1 VRSALFSWL
10 WARRNGGTFVLR
22 VEDTN
27 TSRVTEEAFQGV
39 LADLRWLGLDW
50 DEGPEA
56 GGPHGPYRQSERSAI
71 YATKAADLI
80 ASGHAYRC
88 YCTPEELEERKRAQM
103 VRGGAPGY
111 DGRCRTLADQ
121 ARAAFEAE
129 NRASVVRFHMP
140 EREWVIQDLVKGEVR
155 WAAGQLKDFVLV
167 RSDGSPV
174 FLLAVAVDDM
184 LMEITHVVRGDDLL
198 TAAPR
203 NIAVI
208 EALGGVAPIYA
219 HVPQVLGPDRKPLSK
234 RHGSTSVE
242 AFREQGYLAEAL
254 INYLALLGWSAD
266 GETTFFSRDELIQK
280 FDLGRVSSNPA
291 AFDTDKLTF
300 MNNHYIQQLA
310 PDELAVRCLHFLTG
324 SGLSVDPE
332 LLGRAM
338 PLVRERMKT
347 LTEAP
352 ELLRFLFTDDI
363 VPNDKAAGLIVK
375 APEGYL
381 GRAADALAAVDPWTP
396 ESIHAALD
404 SLAETEGLN
413 RTKAFQPVRAAV
425 TGSNVSP
432 PLPESLELLGKER
445 TLQRLRSA

>member
-1 VRSALFSWL
+1 
-10 WARRNGGTFVLR
+10 VLR
-22 VEDTN
+22 VEDTD

-50 DEGPEA
+50 DEGPEV
-56 GGPHGPYRQSERSAI
+56 GGPHGPYRQSERLEI
-71 YATKAADLI
+71 YAAKAAALI
-80 ASGHAYRC
+80 DSGDAYRC
-88 YCTPEELEERKRAQM
+88 YCTPEELEERKQAQM
-103 VRGGAPGY
+103 ARGEAPGY
-111 DGRCRTLADQ
+111 DGRCRALTDQ
-121 ARAAFEAE
+121 ERTAFETE
-129 NRASVVRFHMP
+129 GRSSVIRFHMP
-140 EREWVIQDLVKGEVR
+140 EREWAIQDLVKGEVR
-155 WAAGQLKDFVLV
+155 WPSGQLKDFVLV

-184 LMEITHVVRGDDLL
+184 LMDVTHVVRGDDLL

-208 EALGGVAPIYA
+208 EALGGTAPTYA
-219 HVPQVLGPDRKPLSK
+219 HLPQVLGPDRKPLSK

-242 AFREQGYLAEAL
+242 SFREQGYLSEAL

-266 GETTFFSRDELIQK
+266 AETTFFSREELVQK
-280 FDLGRVSSNPA
+280 FDLARVSSNPA

-300 MNNHYIQQLA
+300 MNNHYIQQLS
-310 PDELAVRCLHFLTG
+310 PEELAARCMHFLTA

-332 LLGRAM
+332 LLTKAM
-338 PLVRERMKT
+338 PMVRERMKT

-363 VPNDKAAGLIVK
+363 VPNEKAASLIAK

-381 GRAADALAAVDPWTP
+381 GRAADALADVQPWSS
-396 ESIHAALD
+396 EQIQAALD
-404 SLAETEGLN
+404 ALAESEGLN

-432 PLPESLELLGKER
+432 PLPESLELLTKER
-445 TLQRLRSA
+445 TLARLRSGWGTGLARERQ